1 MHLLEF
7 SKELVS
13 QNYTLRMQ
21 QIQTIQMLIR
31 VLLMQIEKIIN

>member
-7 SKELVS
+7 SKELDS